1 MRKKDLVV
9 SFSGGRTSAFMS
21 KWLLDNT
28 SHIFNLHFVFENT
41 GQEHE
46 ETLIFVDKCDKAF
59 GLNLVWLEAVINPVY
74 KKVTTHKIVNFET
87 ANRDGAIFEEM
98 IKKYG
103 LPNKSY
109 PHCTR
114 ELKMRPLAS
123 WQKSVGLKG
132 VPRALGIRM
141 DEPDRVKRAGDRFYP
156 LVDLVEMCKEDILN
170 WWKTQDFDLNL
181 PEHLGNCTWCFKKS
195 LRKLLTLAKEE
206 IHIFEFPLRMEMY
219 YAGHGSHPEEGM
231 TRVMFRESRSTVDIL
246 QMAQGDF
253 NEYIDLNYEELNY
266 EDCAE
271 ECGSVI
277 PEDMEDE

>member
-1 MRKKDLVV
+1 MVKKKLVV
-9 SFSGGRTSAFMS
+9 SFSGGRTSAFMC
-21 KWLLDNT
+21 KWLIDNL
-28 SHIFNLHFVFENT
+28 SHIFDFYFVFCNT

-59 GLNLVWLEAVINPVY
+59 GLNLVWLEAVINPIY

-87 ANRDGAIFEEM
+87 ADRDGSVFEDM
-98 IKKYG
+98 VKKFG

-114 ELKMRPLAS
+114 ELKIRPIAS
-123 WQKSVGLKG
+123 WEKSIGLDSALW
-132 VPRALGIRM
+132 ALGIRV
-141 DEPDRVKRAGDRFYP
+141 DEPKRVRADRKYMYP
-156 LVDLVEMCKEDILN
+156 LVHLTEVTREDVLN
-170 WWKTQDFDLNL
+170 WWKKQDFDLNL

-195 LRKLLTLAKEE
+195 LKKLLTLAKEE
-206 IHIFEFPLRMEMY
+206 TAIFDFPLRMETY

-231 TRVMFRESRSTVDIL
+231 SRAIFRENRSTVDIL
-246 QMAQGDF
+246 QMAQSEF
-253 NEYIDLNYEELNY
+253 NKFEDLNY

-277 PEDMEDE
+277 PEDTEDE